1 MKLLNK
7 SVLIVL
13 CTILSA
19 KSIAQNATT
28 KQKLFEAY
36 PETISLSKI
45 IITEAFSYNTGTSVS
60 INLAFNFKFAG
71 TVISN
76 QKKYDNLQTIMIRS
90 TENNQSVFQISKIT
104 NKDNSISYAGLIINQ
119 DAADG
124 YVIKN
129 NNGIYSL
136 QKFESSKILEPCKL

>member
-7 SVLIVL
+7 SILVVL
-13 CTILSA
+13 CTILSTI
-19 KSIAQNATT
+19 SFAQIKPT
-28 KQKLFEAY
+28 LFGAY
-36 PETISLSKI
+36 PETISLSKTLI
-45 IITEAFSYNTGTSVS
+45 ADALSYNTGTSVS
-60 INLAFNFKFAG
+60 INLSSTFIFAG

-76 QKKYDNLQTIMIRS
+76 QQKYDNLQTIMIRS
-90 TENNQSVFQISKIT
+90 SENNLSVFQISKIT

-119 DAADG
+119 DASDG

>member
-7 SVLIVL
+7 STLIVL
-13 CTILSA
+13 CTILAATSF
-19 KSIAQNATT
+19 AQT
-28 KQKLFEAY
+28 KPTLFAAY
-36 PETISLSKI
+36 PETISLSKT
-45 IITEAFSYNTGTSVS
+45 IITDAFSYNEGTSVA
-60 INLAFNFKFAG
+60 INLSSNFKFSG

-76 QKKYDNLQTIMIRS
+76 QQKYDNLQTIIIRS
-90 TENNQSVFQISKIT
+90 SENNKSVFQISKMT

-136 QKFESSKILEPCKL
+136 QKFESDKILEPCKL

>member
-1 MKLLNK
+1 MKLFNK
-7 SVLIVL
+7 TVFFVL

-19 KSIAQNATT
+19 TSFAQT
-28 KQKLFEAY
+28 KPTLFDAY
-36 PETISLSKI
+36 PETIS
-45 IITEAFSYNTGTSVS
+45 
-60 INLAFNFKFAG
+60 INLSSNFKFAG

-76 QKKYDNLQTIMIRS
+76 QQKYDNLQTIMIRS
-90 TENNQSVFQISKIT
+90 SENSQSVFQISKIT

-136 QKFESSKILEPCKL
+136 QKFESGKILQPCKL

>member
-1 MKLLNK
+1 
-7 SVLIVL
+7 
-13 CTILSA
+13 
-19 KSIAQNATT
+19 
-28 KQKLFEAY
+28 LFGAY
-36 PETISLSKI
+36 PETISLSKTLI
-45 IITEAFSYNTGTSVS
+45 ADALSYNTGTSVS
-60 INLAFNFKFAG
+60 INLSSTFIFAG

-76 QKKYDNLQTIMIRS
+76 QQKYDNLQTIMIRS
-90 TENNQSVFQISKIT
+90 SENNLSVFQISKIT

-119 DAADG
+119 DASDG

>member
-7 SVLIVL
+7 TVLIVL

-19 KSIAQNATT
+19 TSFAQT
-28 KQKLFEAY
+28 KPTLFDAY
-36 PETISLSKI
+36 PETISLSKTL
-45 IITEAFSYNTGTSVS
+45 ITDAFSYNTGTAVS
-60 INLAFNFKFAG
+60 INISSNFKFAG

-76 QKKYDNLQTIMIRS
+76 QQKYDNLQTIMIRS
-90 TENNQSVFQISKIT
+90 SENSLSVFQISKIT

-136 QKFESSKILEPCKL
+136 QKFESGKILEPCKL

>member
-1 MKLLNK
+1 MTLFNKTLLF
-7 SVLIVL
+7 VL

-19 KSIAQNATT
+19 ASFAQT
-28 KQKLFEAY
+28 KPTLFDAY
-36 PETISLSKI
+36 PEKISLSKT
-45 IITEAFSYNTGTSVS
+45 IITDAFSYNTGSSVS
-60 INLAFNFKFAG
+60 INLASNFTFAG

-76 QKKYDNLQTIMIRS
+76 LQKYNNLQTIIIRS
-90 TENNQSVFQISKIT
+90 SENSKSVFQISKIT

-129 NNGIYSL
+129 NNDMYSL
-136 QKFESSKILEPCKL
+136 QKFESGKILEPCKL